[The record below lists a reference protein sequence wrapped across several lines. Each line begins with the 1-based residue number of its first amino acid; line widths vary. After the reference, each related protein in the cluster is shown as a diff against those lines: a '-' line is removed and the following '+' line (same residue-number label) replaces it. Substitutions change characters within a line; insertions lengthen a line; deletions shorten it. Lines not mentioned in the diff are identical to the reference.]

1 MSYVVHNFVDGDIIQ
16 ATPMNEMDAQIQTN
30 ETNIGLKVPKTDI
43 VDNLTT
49 NDSTKVLSAAQGK
62 ALKDSLDN
70 INKSTL
76 RDVPFAIAV
85 SDWSSVTG
93 GFSATFNTAYVT
105 TASKEILTYDNSL
118 ASYAKAHINAAK
130 KSGGGGI
137 TFTTATKPT
146 GTITG
151 NAYVFDN
158 DDHKIPT
165 LIESTVTPIA
175 NGGTGQSSL
184 AGAQQALGI
193 TALSNQIGAF
203 VPSKIIEK
211 DNGTSASINVPNNSR
226 HLIICTA
233 NSATALF
240 MGYIQATS
248 SGGMS
253 VIEIAKGSD
262 VTVTSANNTVTLT
275 ITSTRTYRIADFV
288 INGNYCS

>member
-193 TALSNQIGAF
+193 TALSNQIAQKIVTRSKTLTSFGITGHASSGIYYSSSVTIDDAPSGYTIIGAY
-203 VPSKIIEK
+203 I
-211 DNGTSASINVPNNSR
+211 NGITGAANSVMVNITSASTFELLS
-226 HLIICTA
+226 
-233 NSATALF
+233 
-240 MGYIQATS
+240 GS
-248 SGGMS
+248 SQ
-253 VIEIAKGSD
+253 
-262 VTVTSANNTVTLT
+262 TLT
-275 ITSTRTYRIADFV
+275 SITIVFAYAKLS
-288 INGNYCS
+288 